1 MTDDKLYRIA
11 SSKSIHT
18 DEECENELTNKAVFS
33 ICEEEYDRF
42 IKLTQDD
49 GLGEEVLLIAEPRI
63 NDTEEAW
70 ISLDEFRQELEE
82 EIRKMYR

>member
-1 MTDDKLYRIA
+1 MTDEELYRIA
-11 SSKSIHT
+11 YSNPILT
-18 DEECENELTNKAVFS
+18 EEECENELTNNDIFS
-33 ICEEEYDRF
+33 ICEEAYNRF

-49 GLGEEVLLIAEPRI
+49 GLGEEVPPIAEPRI

>member
-11 SSKSIHT
+11 SSKPILP
-18 DEECENELTNKAVFS
+18 DEECENELTNKDVFS
-33 ICEEEYDRF
+33 ICEEAYNRF

-49 GLGEEVLLIAEPRI
+49 GLGEEDPPIADPRI
-63 NDTEEAW
+63 NDAEEDW
-70 ISLDEFRQELEE
+70 INLDEFSQELEE